1 MDFINFEVLKINE
14 MKIIKTILLILLIVF
29 VIAQFFGPE
38 RNEGSVETF
47 QAFLKE
53 TKPSKEV
60 TYILTETCF
69 DCHSD
74 HTRYP
79 WYDKITPVNYWLAEH
94 IEDGK
99 KHFNISK
106 WDDYSTKKKD
116 HKFDELIEM
125 VEDKEM
131 PLESYTYTHSE
142 ANLSD
147 EQIASVIEWAKEV
160 RFKYS
165 LEENPE

>member
-1 MDFINFEVLKINE
+1 
-14 MKIIKTILLILLIVF
+14 MKIIKYILLSLLMIF
-29 VIAQFFGPE
+29 IIAQFFGPE
-38 RNEGSVETF
+38 RNEGSVATFDTFLQETN
-47 QAFLKE
+47 
-53 TKPSKEV
+53 PPDDV
-60 TYILTETCF
+60 RDVLTETCF

-79 WYDKITPVNYWLAEH
+79 WYDKITPVNYWLADHVNE
-94 IEDGK
+94 GK
-99 KHFNISK
+99 EHFNISK

-116 HKFDELIEM
+116 HKFEELIEM

-142 ANLSD
+142 ARLTD
-147 EQIASVIEWAKEV
+147 DQIKSVVDWAKQV

-165 LEENPE
+165 LEPEAQ

>member
-1 MDFINFEVLKINE
+1 
-14 MKIIKTILLILLIVF
+14 MKILKSILLILLVALI
-29 VIAQFFGPE
+29 IAQFFGPDL
-38 RNEGSVETF
+38 NESSTSTF
-47 QAFLKE
+47 DTFLKE
-53 TKPSKEV
+53 TNPPQNVKNV
-60 TYILTETCF
+60 LTGACF

-79 WYDKITPVNYWLAEH
+79 WYDKITPVNYWVAGH
-94 IEDGK
+94 IEEGK
-99 KHFNISK
+99 EHFNISK

-116 HKFDELIEM
+116 HKFEELIEM

-142 ANLSD
+142 AGLTD
-147 EQIASVIEWAKEV
+147 QQIKSVVDWAKEV

-165 LEENPE
+165 LEPNAQ

>member
-1 MDFINFEVLKINE
+1 
-14 MKIIKTILLILLIVF
+14 MKILKTIVLVLLVVF
-29 VIAQFFGPE
+29 IIAQFFGPE
-38 RNEGSVETF
+38 RNEGSVESF
-47 QAFLKE
+47 EAFLNE
-53 TKPSKEV
+53 TKPPQDVKYV
-60 TYILTETCF
+60 LTETCF

-79 WYDKITPVNYWLAEH
+79 WYNKITPVNYWLAEH

-106 WDDYSTKKKD
+106 WDDYSIKKKD

-131 PLESYTYTHSE
+131 PLESYTYTHRE
-142 ANLSD
+142 AKLSD
-147 EQIASVIEWAKEV
+147 AQIKAVIDWAKEV

-165 LEENPE
+165 LEPTAE

>member
-1 MDFINFEVLKINE
+1 
-14 MKIIKTILLILLIVF
+14 MKIIKYTFLFLLIIF
-29 VIAQFFGPE
+29 IIAQFFGPE
-38 RNEGSVETF
+38 RNEGNVTTF
-47 QAFLKE
+47 DAFLQE
-53 TKPSKEV
+53 TNPPKDV
-60 TYILTETCF
+60 RDVLTETCF

-94 IEDGK
+94 IQDGK

-116 HKFDELIEM
+116 HKFEELIEM

-142 ANLSD
+142 ARLTD
-147 EQIASVIEWAKEV
+147 DQINSVVAWAKQV

-165 LEENPE
+165 LEPEAQ

>member
-1 MDFINFEVLKINE
+1 
-14 MKIIKTILLILLIVF
+14 MKIIKTILLILLVVL

-38 RNEGSVETF
+38 RNESSTDSF
-47 QAFLKE
+47 DAFLAE
-53 TKPSKEV
+53 TNPPKDVKYV
-60 TYILTETCF
+60 LTETCF

-79 WYDKITPVNYWLAEH
+79 WYDKITPVNYWLAGH
-94 IEDGK
+94 VKDAK
-99 KHFNISK
+99 KDLNISK

-116 HKFDELIEM
+116 HKLEELIEM

-142 ANLSD
+142 ANLTD
-147 EQIASVIEWAKEV
+147 EQIKSVVDWAKEV

-165 LEENPE
+165 LEPKAE